1 MVVLKLVGSVSLPP
15 HSSGGF
21 DHGDVHSS
29 TGRVFVAHTAN
40 NSVEVVDGK
49 RLTHLA
55 TISGCEEA
63 SGVLCAQDEGLVIA
77 AARGT
82 GKILLIDA
90 MTERVVSEMR
100 AGSKPNGLAWDTR
113 RKRLL
118 VADVG
123 DNSARILDTSSKQI
137 HSTISLPG
145 RPRWSVYDG
154 RLDLFL
160 VNIREPSGVF
170 ALSAESMQGRFI
182 PASVGGAHGLD
193 IGKEVGFAF
202 VACDGKAVVV
212 LDVVNDR
219 EVAKVPIT
227 GEPDAV
233 WYNPQRNRLY
243 CAIGMPGVVD
253 VVDTLEYAV
262 DEQIETEEGAHTTAF
277 DQARQRLY
285 VFLPGSCRA
294 SVYEEL

>member
-1 MVVLKLVGSVSLPP
+1 MKLVGSVNLPR

-21 DHGDVHSS
+21 DHGDVHVS

-40 NSVEVVDGK
+40 NAVEVIDGE

-63 SGVLCAQDEGLVIA
+63 SGVLCAQDEGLVTA

-82 GKILLIDA
+82 GKVLLIDA
-90 MTERVVSEMR
+90 MTEKVASEIY

-113 RKRLL
+113 RKHLL

-123 DNSARILDTSSKQI
+123 DNSARILDPTSTQVL
-137 HSTISLPG
+137 STISLPG
-145 RPRWSVYDG
+145 RPRWSVYDA
-154 RLDLFL
+154 RLDRFL
-160 VNIREPSGVF
+160 VDIREPSGVF
-170 ALSAESMQGRFI
+170 TISADSMQERFI
-182 PASVGGAHGLD
+182 PVSVAGAHGLD
-193 IGKEVGFAF
+193 IEKEAGRTF

-212 LDVVNDR
+212 LDIDTGK
-219 EVAKVPIT
+219 ETAIVPIT
-227 GEPDAV
+227 GEPDAI
-233 WYNPQRNRLY
+233 WYNPRRSRLY
-243 CAIGMPGVVD
+243 CSIGRPGAID
-253 VVDTLEYAV
+253 VIDTLEFVV
-262 DEQIETEEGAHTTAF
+262 DERIKTEEGAHTTAF